1 MQNRSF
7 AAAVKAAFPYTIPI
21 MTGYLAVGMAY
32 GVLMASKGYGF
43 LWAGFVSAFA
53 FCGSMQYV
61 AITLLTTAFDPLQA
75 FVLSLMV
82 NARHLFFSLALLPK
96 YRGLGRLRYFMIYTL
111 SDENFSLSSSVE
123 PPEDTD
129 PTLFY
134 FAMSFLTW
142 LYWVAFSMLGGL
154 LGGLITFDI
163 TGIDFALTALFV
175 VLFIEQVVKKE
186 NRAPGAAGLVC
197 AVAAGKEEAMRLD
210 TIHSL
215 IIVAMVALATQIT
228 RWTPFLLFS
237 GDKKLPKVV
246 EDLGRLLPPA
256 MMGLLVVYSLRS
268 TDLLG
273 GSHGIPEAIA
283 VAVTAG
289 LHLWRRNTLL
299 SILAGTACYMLLV
312 QLVF

>member
-1 MQNRSF
+1 MEESRSGSLRQ
-7 AAAVKAAFPYTIPI
+7 AAAAAFPLTIPVF
-21 MTGYLAVGMAY
+21 TGFLVLGMAY
-32 GVLMASKGYGF
+32 GVLMQTNGYGAF
-43 LWAGFVSAFA
+43 WSTLMSAVA

-61 AITLLTTAFDPLQA
+61 AITLLTTACDPLQA

-197 AVAAGKEEAMRLD
+197 AVAGLAVFGADNMV
-210 TIHSL
+210 IP
-215 IIVAMVALATQIT
+215 AMVLTLAV
-228 RWTPFLLFS
+228 LL
-237 GDKKLPKVV
+237 
-246 EDLGRLLPPA
+246 LGRRKLCA
-256 MMGLLVVYSLRS
+256 
-268 TDLLG
+268 
-273 GSHGIPEAIA
+273 
-283 VAVTAG
+283 
-289 LHLWRRNTLL
+289 
-299 SILAGTACYMLLV
+299 
-312 QLVF
+312 